1 MERMKVIGQTARE
14 ILAPVMVEFVKW
26 VLREAERLGVERLYF
41 LARDGWPMYQTAR
54 ILSKGRHPYME
65 CRYLE
70 CSRYSLRLP
79 AFSLMGKSC
88 LDQIFLGGID
98 MTLEKILKRA
108 GLTPWEI
115 QKAAEER
122 GLSDR
127 ILQPLSYREI
137 QELKSVFSRS
147 PLFLQMVED
156 HSRKALPKA
165 LGYLRQEGLLDPVKW
180 AVVDSGWTGSMQQT
194 LGLLLS
200 SMGWKGTPLG
210 FYFGMYRQPPGTH
223 PCQYREYY
231 FSVWGNIRRKVY
243 FSNSLFECIFRSPAG
258 MTLGYQKKPDGRFA
272 PVYRPGSCPNEKEL
286 DLVLEEVTRQAL
298 REAERL
304 DRSIRAWR
312 ILPPRSWEKT
322 LGRFMGNPTP
332 RQAEAFGTWRFTDD
346 VLENDHQVA
355 APLLSGRELTQNHLL
370 PKLLRMTGLIR
381 KQVRESAWI
390 EGSAVRRGKW
400 VRWHLFWIRLYKY
413 VLYGSGKLRKNTSYR
428 RGHGHPVRLDESG
441 KERQRP

>member
-137 QELKSVFSRS
+137 QELKSVFLPLPSVFADDGGPLPEGPAESPWAICARKGFWSR
-147 PLFLQMVED
+147 
-156 HSRKALPKA
+156 
-165 LGYLRQEGLLDPVKW
+165 
-180 AVVDSGWTGSMQQT
+180 
-194 LGLLLS
+194 
-200 SMGWKGTPLG
+200 
-210 FYFGMYRQPPGTH
+210 
-223 PCQYREYY
+223 
-231 FSVWGNIRRKVY
+231 
-243 FSNSLFECIFRSPAG
+243 
-258 MTLGYQKKPDGRFA
+258 
-272 PVYRPGSCPNEKEL
+272 
-286 DLVLEEVTRQAL
+286 
-298 REAERL
+298 
-304 DRSIRAWR
+304 
-312 ILPPRSWEKT
+312 
-322 LGRFMGNPTP
+322 
-332 RQAEAFGTWRFTDD
+332 
-346 VLENDHQVA
+346 
-355 APLLSGRELTQNHLL
+355 
-370 PKLLRMTGLIR
+370 
-381 KQVRESAWI
+381 
-390 EGSAVRRGKW
+390 
-400 VRWHLFWIRLYKY
+400 
-413 VLYGSGKLRKNTSYR
+413 
-428 RGHGHPVRLDESG
+428 
-441 KERQRP
+441 